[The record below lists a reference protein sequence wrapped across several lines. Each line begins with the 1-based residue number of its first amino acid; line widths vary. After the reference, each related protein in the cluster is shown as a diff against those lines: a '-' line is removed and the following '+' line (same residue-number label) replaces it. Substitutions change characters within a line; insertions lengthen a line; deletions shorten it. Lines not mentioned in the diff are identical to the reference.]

1 MSHNIK
7 QRMFLQRNMSENAGL
22 PLDKC
27 LDKTLESHDFTLSII
42 ILYFVTEMSIW
53 LARIKS
59 KWVFVLGKERK

>member
-1 MSHNIK
+1 MRFFHEQEVVRIYMSHNIK

-42 ILYFVTEMSIW
+42 ILYFVTEMSI
-53 LARIKS
+53 
-59 KWVFVLGKERK
+59 